1 MAFSQVIEGTL
12 DLGGA
17 KLIHG
22 TFNSASVTTG
32 TIDIRGTLGGT
43 ATKVPF
49 RVIGG
54 GVQDHTTALDVA
66 PLWSLNGTCA
76 ISVTSSD
83 TGTWFILLK

>member
-1 MAFSQVIEGTL
+1 MAFSQVIKGVL

-22 TFNSASVTTG
+22 TWNAASVTTG

-43 ATKVPF
+43 AVKIPF
-49 RVIGG
+49 ELIGG
-54 GVQDHTTALDVA
+54 KVNDFTTAADTVE
-66 PLWSLNGTCA
+66 LWSLNGTCA

-83 TGTWFILLK
+83 TGTWFMLLK